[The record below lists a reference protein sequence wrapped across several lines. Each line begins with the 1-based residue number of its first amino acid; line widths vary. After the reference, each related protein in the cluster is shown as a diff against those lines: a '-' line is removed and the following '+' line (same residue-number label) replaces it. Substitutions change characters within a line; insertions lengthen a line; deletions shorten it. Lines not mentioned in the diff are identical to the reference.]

1 MAKRHLHVYLVI
13 AILAVFILA
22 PSGCFA
28 QERAPRFS
36 IRDINGRIF
45 SMNDY
50 GKKTVLLIFSTT
62 WCPSCRSEIPHFK
75 QIYQTYTPRGLEM
88 VNIDIQESR
97 DKVAR
102 FTTKYQLPYRVL
114 LDENN
119 DVASAYG
126 IRGVPAMILIK
137 DGMVV
142 TRNDRQGQVPV
153 EVALERLFRK

>member
-1 MAKRHLHVYLVI
+1 MPNRHLYVYCI
-13 AILAVFILA
+13 TAILVVFLLA

-36 IRDINGRIF
+36 IRDVNGRIF

-62 WCPSCRSEIPHFK
+62 WCPSCRTEIPHFK
-75 QIYQTYTPRGLEM
+75 QIYQSYNHRGLEM

-102 FTTKYQLPYRVL
+102 FAAKYQLPYRVL
-114 LDENN
+114 LDEKG

-126 IRGVPAMILIK
+126 IMGVPAMILIK
-137 DGMVV
+137 DGVVV
-142 TRNDRQGQVPV
+142 TRNYRLVDGT
-153 EVALERLFRK
+153 LEKLFRK

>member
-1 MAKRHLHVYLVI
+1 MPNRHVRVYWVT
-13 AILAVFILA
+13 AILLVFLLA
-22 PSGCFA
+22 ASGCFA

-62 WCPSCRSEIPHFK
+62 WCPTCRTEIPHFK
-75 QIYQTYTPRGLEM
+75 QIYQTYNHRGLEM

-102 FTTKYQLPYRVL
+102 FAARYQLPYRVL
-114 LDENN
+114 LDETGN
-119 DVASAYG
+119 VASAYG
-126 IRGVPAMILIK
+126 IMGVPAMILIK
-137 DGMVV
+137 DGVVV
-142 TRNDRQGQVPV
+142 TRNYRLIDGT
-153 EVALERLFRK
+153 LEKLFRK

>member
-1 MAKRHLHVYLVI
+1 MPNRHLYVYCI
-13 AILAVFILA
+13 TAILVVFLLA

-36 IRDINGRIF
+36 IRDVNGRIF

-62 WCPSCRSEIPHFK
+62 WCPSCRTEIPHFK
-75 QIYQTYTPRGLEM
+75 QIYQSYTHRGLEM

-102 FTTKYQLPYRVL
+102 FAAKYQLPYRVL
-114 LDENN
+114 LDEKG

-126 IRGVPAMILIK
+126 IMGVPAMILIK
-137 DGMVV
+137 DGVVV
-142 TRNDRQGQVPV
+142 TRNYRLVDGT
-153 EVALERLFRK
+153 LEKLFRK

>member
-1 MAKRHLHVYLVI
+1 MPNRHLYVYCI
-13 AILAVFILA
+13 TAILVVFLLA
-22 PSGCFA
+22 ASGCFA

-36 IRDINGRIF
+36 IRDVNGRIF

-62 WCPSCRSEIPHFK
+62 WCPSCRTEIPHFK
-75 QIYQTYTPRGLEM
+75 QIYQSYNHRGLEM

-102 FTTKYQLPYRVL
+102 FAAKYQLSYRVL
-114 LDENN
+114 LDEKG

-126 IRGVPAMILIK
+126 IMGVPAMILIK
-137 DGMVV
+137 DGVVV
-142 TRNDRQGQVPV
+142 TRNYRLVDGT
-153 EVALERLFRK
+153 LEKLFRK

>member
-1 MAKRHLHVYLVI
+1 MPNRHLYVYCI
-13 AILAVFILA
+13 TAILVVFLLA

-36 IRDINGRIF
+36 IRDVNGRIF

-75 QIYQTYTPRGLEM
+75 QIYQTYSHRGLEM

-102 FTTKYQLPYRVL
+102 FAAKYQLPYRVL
-114 LDENN
+114 LDEKG

-126 IRGVPAMILIK
+126 IMGVPAMILIK
-137 DGMVV
+137 DGVVV
-142 TRNDRQGQVPV
+142 TRNYRLVDGT
-153 EVALERLFRK
+153 LKKLFRK

>member
-1 MAKRHLHVYLVI
+1 MPNRHLYVYCI
-13 AILAVFILA
+13 TAILVVFLLA

-36 IRDINGRIF
+36 IRDVNGRIF

-62 WCPSCRSEIPHFK
+62 WCPSCRTEIPHFK
-75 QIYQTYTPRGLEM
+75 QIYQSYNHRGLEM

-102 FTTKYQLPYRVL
+102 FAAKYQLSYRVL
-114 LDENN
+114 LDEKG

-126 IRGVPAMILIK
+126 IMGVPAMILIK
-137 DGMVV
+137 DGVVV
-142 TRNDRQGQVPV
+142 TRNYRLVDGT
-153 EVALERLFRK
+153 LEKLFRK